1 MGLAALG
8 EKARLAGIVL
18 TIWARGVWRRLAAL
32 AGLPREVA
40 HRTPDK
46 LLIAPHD
53 LRTTDPTRAAEIYA
67 GTFALAGRVLETKG
81 GSPFL
86 AAPPS
91 EEWADALHGFA
102 WLRHLRAA
110 DTTLARA
117 NGRALVNEWIGLRGG
132 PAQSA
137 HKPEVAARRLI
148 SWFCHAPLILD
159 GADRA
164 FYRRFL
170 RSATRQT
177 RRLERMFHQTPDGL
191 PRLTAAAALAYAGLC
206 LSGEAR
212 LLRTASKRLSQELE
226 RQILPDGGHVSRN
239 PAALVGALLDLLPL
253 RQAFTAR
260 NASPPQTLLSAID
273 RMMPMLRFFRH
284 GDGEFAQFN
293 GAGPTSFDL
302 IATALAYDDAR
313 GAPVEDAQYSGYQ
326 RLAAADGLVIMDAGP
341 PPPFDVS
348 QQAHAGCLSFEF
360 SSGEERV
367 IVNCGSPRFQGGDWF
382 AAGRATAAHSTAT
395 VGEVSSCRFT
405 SAGLRRVSGARVLAG
420 PSAASARRERSGD
433 RIGVV
438 ASHDGYATR
447 FGVVHERSLWLAQDG
462 LSLTGEDVFR
472 RVEGSRSQSDPAVA
486 LRFHLH
492 PSVRATL
499 RDDGFGALLALPS
512 GATWMFSTADAAV
525 SLEESVYL
533 SDARGPRRS
542 EQLVIRASARTTPR
556 IAWSLEVVD
565 EAAYGRSARL
575 PAASTL
581 FGPPPRTA

>member
-1 MGLAALG
+1 MGVAALG
-8 EKARLAGIVL
+8 EKARLAGIVS
-18 TIWARGVWRRLAAL
+18 TIWARAVWRRLAGLVA
-32 AGLPREVA
+32 LPREVA
-40 HRTPDK
+40 HRTPEK

-67 GTFALAGRVLETKG
+67 GTFSLGGRVLETRG
-81 GSPFL
+81 ASPFL
-86 AAPPS
+86 AAAPS

-132 PAQSA
+132 LAPSAQR
-137 HKPEVAARRLI
+137 PEVAARRLI

-170 RSATRQT
+170 KSASRQT
-177 RRLERMFHQTPDGL
+177 RRLDRMFHQTPDGL

-212 LLRTASKRLSQELE
+212 LLKAASKRLSQELE

-260 NASPPQTLLSAID
+260 NAQPPQTLLSAID

-293 GAGPTSFDL
+293 GAGPTPFDL
-302 IATALAYDDAR
+302 VATALAYDDAR

-326 RLAAADGLVIMDAGP
+326 RLAAAGALAIMDAGA

-360 SSGEERV
+360 SWDEERI

-405 SAGLRRVSGARVLAG
+405 SAGLRRVAGARVLTG
-420 PSAASARRERSGD
+420 PSAVVARRERSDAGV
-433 RIGVV
+433 RVV

-447 FGVVHERSLWLAQDG
+447 FGVVHERSVLLAHDG
-462 LSLTGEDVFR
+462 RSLIGEDVFR
-472 RVEGSRSQSDPAVA
+472 RVEGSRSQSDPSVA

-492 PSVRATL
+492 PHVRATL
-499 RDDGFGALLALPS
+499 RQDGLGALLALPS
-512 GATWMFSTADAAV
+512 GAAWMFSTRDAAV

-542 EQLVIRASARTTPR
+542 EQLVIRASVRGAPS
-556 IAWSLEVVD
+556 IAWAL
-565 EAAYGRSARL
+565 EAADEESGRASRL

-581 FGPPPRTA
+581 FGPPPQPT